1 MSYIK
6 SHPLDVKQRHNSK
19 VPIIVKIYEEIVIGI
34 STSLSMDSFNFMK
47 LSS

>member
-1 MSYIK
+1 MSDIK
-6 SHPLDVKQRHNSK
+6 SHPLDVKQRDTIAK
-19 VPIIVKIYEEIVIGI
+19 FLLIGIGI